1 MKKIFNAK
9 SLTHISDNNM
19 ANNSSNLTQTY
30 SNFIGKLFQLTKCSV
45 TVEDVIAEGKHF
57 FC

>member
-1 MKKIFNAK
+1 
-9 SLTHISDNNM
+9 M
-19 ANNSSNLTQTY
+19 ANSSNLTQTY

-57 FC
+57 IFDSSLSLANNKIF